1 MSVIDFATELIESIG
16 VIGAGIFIAI
26 ESIVIPLPSELVLLL
41 SGFNVSIGE
50 FSFFPVWLATT
61 IGSLVGAFALY
72 GIGFAV
78 SREGINNLVAK
89 FGKYVGIKQRDVDSA
104 FSWFE
109 KYGSFVIFF
118 GRLIPL
124 IRSLVS
130 VPAGLAKMN
139 LIRFSILTFAG
150 SGIWNALWIYIGIQ
164 LKDRW
169 RDAEEWA
176 RYFDY
181 GVYAFVVLLV
191 IIFVTKRISGRNSS
205 AN

>member
-1 MSVIDFATELIESIG
+1 MIDFATELIESIG
-16 VIGAGIFIAI
+16 VIGAGVFIAI

-50 FSFFPVWLATT
+50 FSFFPVWIATT
-61 IGSLVGAFALY
+61 IGSLVGAFVLY

-104 FSWFE
+104 FTWFE

-130 VPAGLAKMN
+130 IPAGLAKMN
-139 LIRFSILTFAG
+139 LLRFTTLTVAG

-164 LKDRW
+164 LGDRW
-169 RDAEEWA
+169 REAEEWA
-176 RYFDY
+176 KYFDY
-181 GVYAFVVLLV
+181 GVYALVVLFV
-191 IIFVTKRISGRNSS
+191 IVFVTKMIRRRNAS

>member
-1 MSVIDFATELIESIG
+1 MIDFATELIESIG
-16 VIGAGIFIAI
+16 LIGAGIFIAI

-50 FSFFPVWLATT
+50 FSFFPVWIATT

-78 SREGINNLVAK
+78 SREGINDLVAK

-118 GRLIPL
+118 GRLIPI

-139 LIRFSILTFAG
+139 LLRFSTLTVAG
-150 SGIWNALWIYIGIQ
+150 SGLWNALWIYIGIQ
-164 LKDRW
+164 LGERW

-176 RYFDY
+176 KFFDY
-181 GVYAFVVLLV
+181 AVYALLVLLG
-191 IIFVTKRISGRNSS
+191 IIFITKMIRRRGAS

>member
-1 MSVIDFATELIESIG
+1 VIDFATQLIESIG
-16 VIGAGIFIAI
+16 VIGAGVFIAI

-50 FSFFPVWLATT
+50 FSFFPVWIATT
-61 IGSLVGAFALY
+61 IGSLVGAYVLY
-72 GIGFAV
+72 SIGYAV
-78 SREGINNLVAK
+78 SRDGINNLVAR

-104 FSWFE
+104 FAWFE
-109 KYGSFVIFF
+109 RYGSFVIFF

-130 VPAGLAKMN
+130 IPAGLAKMN
-139 LIRFSILTFAG
+139 LLRFSTLTVAG

-164 LKDRW
+164 LGDRW

-176 RYFDY
+176 KYFDY
-181 GVYAFVVLLV
+181 GVYAVVVLLA
-191 IIFVTKRISGRNSS
+191 IFFITRMIRSRNSS
-205 AN
+205 SS

>member
-1 MSVIDFATELIESIG
+1 MIDFATQLIENIG
-16 VIGAGIFIAI
+16 VVGAGIFIAI

-50 FSFFPVWLATT
+50 FSFFPVWIATT
-61 IGSLVGAFALY
+61 IGSLAGAYALY

-78 SREGINNLVAK
+78 SREGINNLVTK
-89 FGKYVGIKQRDVDSA
+89 FGRYVGIKQRDVDSA

-130 VPAGLAKMN
+130 IPAGLAKMN
-139 LIRFSILTFAG
+139 LIRFSLLTIAG
-150 SGIWNALWIYIGIQ
+150 SGIWNALWIYVGIQ
-164 LKDRW
+164 LGERW

-176 RYFDY
+176 KYLDY
-181 GVYAFVVLLV
+181 GIYALVVSFV
-191 IIFVTKRISGRNSS
+191 IFFVAKKIRSRNAS
-205 AN
+205 

>member
-1 MSVIDFATELIESIG
+1 MIDFATQLIENIG
-16 VIGAGIFIAI
+16 VVGAGIFIAI

-50 FSFFPVWLATT
+50 FSFFPVWIATT
-61 IGSLVGAFALY
+61 IGSLVGAYALY

-78 SREGINNLVAK
+78 SREGINNLVAR

-130 VPAGLAKMN
+130 IPAGLAKMN
-139 LIRFSILTFAG
+139 LLRFSVLTLAG
-150 SGIWNALWIYIGIQ
+150 SGIWNALWIYIGVQ
-164 LKDRW
+164 LEERW

-176 RYFDY
+176 KYLDY
-181 GVYAFVVLLV
+181 GIYALVVLVVIVLV
-191 IIFVTKRISGRNSS
+191 SKSIRRRNAG

>member
-1 MSVIDFATELIESIG
+1 MIDFATELIESIG

-50 FSFFPVWLATT
+50 FSFFPVWIATT

-118 GRLIPL
+118 GRLIPI

-139 LIRFSILTFAG
+139 LLRFSTLTVAG
-150 SGIWNALWIYIGIQ
+150 SGLWNALWIYIGIQ
-164 LKDRW
+164 LGERW

-176 RYFDY
+176 KFFDY
-181 GVYAFVVLLV
+181 AVYALLVLLG
-191 IIFVTKRISGRNSS
+191 IIFITKMIRRRGAS

>member
-1 MSVIDFATELIESIG
+1 MIDFATQLIENIG
-16 VIGAGIFIAI
+16 VVGAGIFIAI

-50 FSFFPVWLATT
+50 FSFFPVWIATT
-61 IGSLVGAFALY
+61 IGSLVGAYALY

-78 SREGINNLVAK
+78 SREGINNLVAR

-130 VPAGLAKMN
+130 IPAGLAKMN
-139 LIRFSILTFAG
+139 LLRFSVLTLAG
-150 SGIWNALWIYIGIQ
+150 SGIWNALWIYIGVQ
-164 LKDRW
+164 LEERW

-176 RYFDY
+176 KYLDY
-181 GVYAFVVLLV
+181 GIYALLVLLV
-191 IIFVTKRISGRNSS
+191 ILFVTKKIRSRGTRAS
-205 AN
+205 